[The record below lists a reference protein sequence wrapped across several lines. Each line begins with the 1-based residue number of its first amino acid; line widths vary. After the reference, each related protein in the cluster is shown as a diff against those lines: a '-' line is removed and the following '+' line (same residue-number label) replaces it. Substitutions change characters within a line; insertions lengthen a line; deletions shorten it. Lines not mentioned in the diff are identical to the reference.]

1 MTINI
6 SEELPA
12 RKQAPVADKKEGGE
26 KPVAKGKKPA
36 PGKTEEN
43 SAKRI
48 RQAVYDIRYRA
59 RREDIDL
66 KAAFSQYMSNTSMSP
81 AERSAVKEKL
91 FGKKGGMSEQ
101 FDLNSVD
108 WAVDG
113 VANAMYKVF
122 VEGVDKEE
130 QIELEYE
137 KGLTE
142 EKVRKYKIRVT
153 DPKNDRS
160 YVRYADREKISQLR
174 ARGLKVEMTEHG
186 DAYEG
191 GKDPRKKPEKKAKK
205 DYDGDG
211 KVESGTDEYMG
222 SRDKAIKKAMAAR
235 TRKEEVFV
243 EKTGTTS
250 TEGKGQ
256 PPKIDVGTK
265 FDNYKEGKIKIFPQD
280 PSDTGNKIMSSH
292 ELEGD
297 MIAEKKDSKA
307 KEKFLAMI
315 AKKND
320 KKEDKED
327 KKESACE
334 EVVQEADTMVG
345 VEPPKKVETPDRRGN
360 AAMINVMKNKLR
372 AGMGI
377 KNPIVMVD
385 PDEVEDKYEKM
396 ATSDEMKTSC
406 EENNLSITDTIKQI
420 VSEAPGRMPI
430 TGGGGV
436 PSQDG
441 QVDRYR
447 GMAQRRAMDAERR
460 SRSGPAGP
468 VARPPQNRPQT
479 TGGANNYK
487 LPKPGQYA
495 TGSGTGI

>member
-12 RKQAPVADKKEGGE
+12 RKQAPVADKKEGGQ

-160 YVRYADREKISQLR
+160 YVRYADREKISALR

-211 KVESGTDEYMG
+211 KVESGTAEYMG
-222 SRDKAIKKAMAAR
+222 SRDKAIKRAMADR

-280 PSDTGNKIMSSH
+280 PSDTDNKIMSSH

-406 EENNLSITDTIKQI
+406 EENNLSITDTIKKI
-420 VSEAPGRMPI
+420 VSEG
-430 TGGGGV
+430 
-436 PSQDG
+436 
-441 QVDRYR
+441 
-447 GMAQRRAMDAERR
+447 
-460 SRSGPAGP
+460 
-468 VARPPQNRPQT
+468 
-479 TGGANNYK
+479 
-487 LPKPGQYA
+487 LPKEEVQTVDENLQDVVDKVTRTA
-495 TGSGTGI
+495 QSGLERIGVKINRTPRNTTTKADQDKKIENNVN

>member
-12 RKQAPVADKKEGGE
+12 RKQAPVADKKEGGQ

-211 KVESGTDEYMG
+211 KVESGTAEYMG
-222 SRDKAIKKAMAAR
+222 SRDKAIKRAMADR

-280 PSDTGNKIMSSH
+280 PSDTDNKIMSSH

-315 AKKND
+315 AKKNN

-406 EENNLSITDTIKQI
+406 EENNLSITDTIKKI
-420 VSEAPGRMPI
+420 VSEG
-430 TGGGGV
+430 
-436 PSQDG
+436 
-441 QVDRYR
+441 
-447 GMAQRRAMDAERR
+447 
-460 SRSGPAGP
+460 
-468 VARPPQNRPQT
+468 
-479 TGGANNYK
+479 
-487 LPKPGQYA
+487 LPKEEVQTVDENLQDVVDKVTRTA
-495 TGSGTGI
+495 QSGLERIGVKINRTPRNTTTKADQDKKIENNVN

>member
-12 RKQAPVADKKEGGE
+12 RKQAPVADKKEGGQ

-160 YVRYADREKISQLR
+160 YVRYADREKISALR

-211 KVESGTDEYMG
+211 KVESGTAEYMG
-222 SRDKAIKKAMAAR
+222 SRDKAIKKAMADR

-280 PSDTGNKIMSSH
+280 PSDTDNKIMSSH

-406 EENNLSITDTIKQI
+406 EENNLSITDTIKKI
-420 VSEAPGRMPI
+420 VSEG
-430 TGGGGV
+430 
-436 PSQDG
+436 
-441 QVDRYR
+441 
-447 GMAQRRAMDAERR
+447 
-460 SRSGPAGP
+460 
-468 VARPPQNRPQT
+468 
-479 TGGANNYK
+479 
-487 LPKPGQYA
+487 LPKEEVQTVDENLQDVVDNVTKKA
-495 TGSGTGI
+495 QSGLEKIGVKINRTPRGTTTKAEQDKKVENNVN

>member
-12 RKQAPVADKKEGGE
+12 RKQAPVADKKEGGQ

-211 KVESGTDEYMG
+211 KVESGTAEYMG
-222 SRDKAIKKAMAAR
+222 SRDKAIKKAMAKR
-235 TRKEEVFV
+235 TQKEEVFV

-280 PSDTGNKIMSSH
+280 PSDTDNKIMSSH

-406 EENNLSITDTIKQI
+406 EENNLSITDTIKKI
-420 VSEAPGRMPI
+420 VSEG
-430 TGGGGV
+430 
-436 PSQDG
+436 
-441 QVDRYR
+441 
-447 GMAQRRAMDAERR
+447 
-460 SRSGPAGP
+460 
-468 VARPPQNRPQT
+468 
-479 TGGANNYK
+479 
-487 LPKPGQYA
+487 LPKEEVQTVDENLQDVVDKVTRTA
-495 TGSGTGI
+495 QSGLERIGVKINRTPRNTTTKADQDKKIEKNVN

>member
-12 RKQAPVADKKEGGE
+12 RKQAPVADKKEGGQ

-160 YVRYADREKISQLR
+160 YVRYADREKISALR

-211 KVESGTDEYMG
+211 KVESGTAEYMG
-222 SRDKAIKKAMAAR
+222 SRDKAIKRAMADR

-280 PSDTGNKIMSSH
+280 PSDTDNKIMSSH

-406 EENNLSITDTIKQI
+406 EENNLSITDTIKKI
-420 VSEAPGRMPI
+420 VSEG
-430 TGGGGV
+430 
-436 PSQDG
+436 
-441 QVDRYR
+441 
-447 GMAQRRAMDAERR
+447 
-460 SRSGPAGP
+460 
-468 VARPPQNRPQT
+468 
-479 TGGANNYK
+479 
-487 LPKPGQYA
+487 LPKEEVQTVDENLQDVVDKVTRTA
-495 TGSGTGI
+495 QSGLERIGVKINRTPRNTTTKADQDKKIEKNVN

>member
-12 RKQAPVADKKEGGE
+12 RKQAPVADKKEGGQ

-160 YVRYADREKISQLR
+160 YVRYADREKISALR

-211 KVESGTDEYMG
+211 KVESGTAEYMG
-222 SRDKAIKKAMAAR
+222 SRDKAIKKAMARR
-235 TRKEEVFV
+235 TQKEEVFV

-280 PSDTGNKIMSSH
+280 PSDTDNKIMSSH

-406 EENNLSITDTIKQI
+406 EENNLSITDTIKKI
-420 VSEAPGRMPI
+420 VSEG
-430 TGGGGV
+430 
-436 PSQDG
+436 
-441 QVDRYR
+441 
-447 GMAQRRAMDAERR
+447 
-460 SRSGPAGP
+460 
-468 VARPPQNRPQT
+468 
-479 TGGANNYK
+479 
-487 LPKPGQYA
+487 LPKEEVQTVDENLQDVVDKVTRTA
-495 TGSGTGI
+495 QSGLERIGVKINRTPRNTTTKADQDKKIEKNVN

>member
-12 RKQAPVADKKEGGE
+12 RKQAPVADKKEGGQ

-160 YVRYADREKISQLR
+160 YVRYADREKISALR

-211 KVESGTDEYMG
+211 KVESGTAEYMG
-222 SRDKAIKKAMAAR
+222 SRDKAIKKAMAKR
-235 TRKEEVFV
+235 TQKEEVFV

-280 PSDTGNKIMSSH
+280 PSDTDNKIMSSH

-406 EENNLSITDTIKQI
+406 EENNLSITDTIKKI
-420 VSEAPGRMPI
+420 VSEGGPVTR
-430 TGGGGV
+430 GGGTPDTQAADNETRRLG
-436 PSQDG
+436 QD
-441 QVDRYR
+441 V
-447 GMAQRRAMDAERR
+447 MRRRMDAERR
-460 SRSGPAGP
+460 SRSGPGGP

-479 TGGANNYK
+479 TGGGANNYK
-487 LPKPGQYA
+487 LPTRPA
-495 TGSGTGI
+495 STTGP

>member
-12 RKQAPVADKKEGGE
+12 RKQAPVADKKEGGQ

-113 VANAMYKVF
+113 VANAMFKVF

-160 YVRYADREKISQLR
+160 YVRYADREKISALR

-211 KVESGTDEYMG
+211 KVESGTAEYMG
-222 SRDKAIKKAMAAR
+222 SRDKAIKKAMASR
-235 TRKEEVFV
+235 TQKEEVFV

-297 MIAEKKDSKA
+297 MISEKKDSKA

-315 AKKND
+315 AKK
-320 KKEDKED
+320 KGKEEDKGEE

-406 EENNLSITDTIKQI
+406 EENNLSITDTIKKI
-420 VSEAPGRMPI
+420 VSE
-430 TGGGGV
+430 GGV

-441 QVDRYR
+441 QVGAYR
-447 GMAQRRAMDAERR
+447 DAARRREQNRTMQDFRDKVKT
-460 SRSGPAGP
+460 GP
-468 VARPPQNRPQT
+468 VREKPKPHS
-479 TGGANNYK
+479 TGGGGYNKYK
-487 LPKPGQYA
+487 LPTRPA
-495 TGSGTGI
+495 DGSGTGI